1 MYFYNNYAKY
11 GAAVYNLGFV
21 EYINCTAV
29 NNVAYS
35 SGAAFYDDKQGCSMF
50 SNCTLNNS
58 KYVLNEGSG
67 MVTNSVLTYLDG
79 LLDAVVGVSF
89 ALDYSQVSVG
99 WAV

>member
-58 KYVLNEGSG
+58 KYVLNEGPS
-67 MVTNSVLTYLDG
+67 MVANSVLTYLKKG
-79 LLDAVVGVSF
+79 LLGAVVGVSF
-89 ALDYSQVSVG
+89 VLGYCQVFVG
-99 WAV
+99 